1 MPTKDTTSPKKAAT
15 PAPAAAPAAPAAP
28 SAPAA
33 QPAPQATGPI
43 INQAAAVELLTQKL
57 PIPYPAALVVLVGL
71 AIVNASSLIG
81 IINIGLEKLFASGSS
96 TSSLFANAMAGSVQA
111 VSAMLQASML
121 IVGIPAL
128 IFLVKVVN
136 KYEDSE
142 PWRTRQK
149 LRRAT
154 YAIGAT
160 LLVITLLGTMVQ
172 MVFSLLVA
180 GAGSNVGATV
190 LRVLISSIIS
200 LTVVGG
206 ALYALVNFSRG
217 QNASTVRTIF
227 IAAVAI
233 AVVMVPF
240 ALYQVYTKGVSDS
253 SSSRSRSSSESLRDY
268 STGGYRSRSGSGS
281 SWSDM

>member
-81 IINIGLEKLFASGSS
+81 IINIGLEKLFATGSG

-206 ALYALVNFSRG
+206 ALYALVNFSRQ
-217 QNASTVRTIF
+217 QNAS
-227 IAAVAI
+227 AVAI

>member
-33 QPAPQATGPI
+33 QPTGPI
-43 INQAAAVELLTQKL
+43 INQAAAVELLTQML
-57 PIPYPAALVVLVGL
+57 PIPYPAALVVL
-71 AIVNASSLIG
+71 
-81 IINIGLEKLFASGSS
+81 
-96 TSSLFANAMAGSVQA
+96 VQA

-206 ALYALVNFSRG
+206 ALYALVNFSRQ

-268 STGGYRSRSGSGS
+268 STGSYRSRSGSGS
-281 SWSDM
+281 SWSDL

>member
-81 IINIGLEKLFASGSS
+81 IINIGLEKLFATGSG

-136 KYEDSE
+136 KK
-142 PWRTRQK
+142 TTQ
-149 LRRAT
+149 
-154 YAIGAT
+154 
-160 LLVITLLGTMVQ
+160 
-172 MVFSLLVA
+172 FCVA
-180 GAGSNVGATV
+180 
-190 LRVLISSIIS
+190 
-200 LTVVGG
+200 
-206 ALYALVNFSRG
+206 F
-217 QNASTVRTIF
+217 
-227 IAAVAI
+227 
-233 AVVMVPF
+233 
-240 ALYQVYTKGVSDS
+240 
-253 SSSRSRSSSESLRDY
+253 
-268 STGGYRSRSGSGS
+268 
-281 SWSDM
+281 

>member
-28 SAPAA
+28 SA
-33 QPAPQATGPI
+33 PAPQATGPI

-81 IINIGLEKLFASGSS
+81 IINIGLEKLFATGSS

-160 LLVITLLGTMVQ
+160 LLVITLLGTLVQ

-206 ALYALVNFSRG
+206 ALYALVNFSRQ

-268 STGGYRSRSGSGS
+268 STGGSRSRSGSGS